1 MHSNFEDF
9 ISLIYP
15 CKVEEIFGPGTSS
28 GIKRL
33 TIVDGVSRKFVYF
46 PHARTDGLQT
56 REEVQ
61 KCIYLYH
68 SIVIYKFLN
77 IKSLSINCV

>member
-1 MHSNFEDF
+1 
-9 ISLIYP
+9 
-15 CKVEEIFGPGTSS
+15 
-28 GIKRL
+28 L